1 MKRLS
6 ILFCAIGHIGLMLP
20 QVFAIPAKAVS
31 VVEMEVT
38 QKLQAVGT
46 TSPEHAVS
54 IQSTVTEKIVQM
66 PFRDGDRVKK
76 GDILVVLEKT
86 EEEAQLIQAKA
97 QLSEQERELK
107 RIESL
112 VRQKTLPSAQLDE
125 QKTKLEEA
133 KATVAVNQAR
143 IADRVILAPFDGILG
158 FREFSVGALLTPG
171 SIITTLDKQDI
182 MQLDFPVPE
191 RHLSSIV
198 TGQEIEARSI
208 SYPGKTFSGKVT
220 AIDSRVDPG
229 TRTARVR
236 AQIPNPSGMMRSGM
250 LMTLDLTTSVIKRMV
265 IPEAALFQIQRQH
278 FVFRVKADKTVE
290 RVSVR
295 IAERQNGMVSVLEGL
310 QPGDLVIAEGS
321 NRLRPG
327 MKVELLP

>member
-1 MKRLS
+1 MKKMG
-6 ILFCAIGHIGLMLP
+6 ILFSVVCYMGLLCSR
-20 QVFAIPAKAVS
+20 VFALPAKAAS
-31 VVEMEVT
+31 VVEMDVM

-54 IQSTVTEKIVQM
+54 IRSTVTEKIVKM

-76 GDILVVLEKT
+76 GEILVVLEKS

-97 QLSEQERELK
+97 QLAEQERELK

-125 QKTKLEEA
+125 QRTKLEEA
-133 KATVAVNQAR
+133 KATVAVNEAR
-143 IADRVILAPFDGILG
+143 IADRVIVAPFDGVLG

-171 SIITTLDKQDI
+171 DIITTLDKQDV

-191 RHLSSIV
+191 RHLASIV
-198 TGQEIEARSI
+198 TGQEIEAHSI
-208 SYPGKTFSGKVT
+208 SYPGKTFKGKVT
-220 AIDSRVDPG
+220 AVDSRVDPG

-250 LMTLDLTTSVIKRMV
+250 LMTLELTTSVLRRLV
-265 IPEAALFQIQRQH
+265 IPEASLFQIQRQH
-278 FVFRVKADKTVE
+278 FVFRVKDDMTVE
-290 RVSVR
+290 RVSVV
-295 IAERQNGMVSVLEGL
+295 IAERQDGMVSVLEGL
-310 QPGDLVIAEGS
+310 KAGDKVIAEGS

>member
-1 MKRLS
+1 MKKMG
-6 ILFCAIGHIGLMLP
+6 ILFSVVCYMGLICSKVIAL
-20 QVFAIPAKAVS
+20 PAKATTVL
-31 VVEMEVT
+31 EMDVM

-54 IQSTVTEKIVQM
+54 IRSTVTEKIVQM

-76 GDILVVLEKT
+76 GDILVILEKS

-97 QLSEQERELK
+97 QLAEQERELK

-125 QKTKLEEA
+125 QRTKLEEA
-133 KATVAVNQAR
+133 KATVAVNEAR
-143 IADRVILAPFDGILG
+143 IADRVIAAPFDGVLG

-171 SIITTLDKQDI
+171 DIITTLDKQDV

-191 RHLSSIV
+191 RHLASIV
-198 TGQEIEARSI
+198 TGQEIEAHSI
-208 SYPGKTFSGKVT
+208 SYPGKTFKGKVT
-220 AIDSRVDPG
+220 AVDSRVDPG

-250 LMTLDLTTSVIKRMV
+250 LMTLELTTSVLRRLV
-265 IPEAALFQIQRQH
+265 IPEASLFQIQRQH
-278 FVFRVKADKTVE
+278 FVFRVKDDMTVE
-290 RVSVR
+290 RVSVV
-295 IAERQNGMVSVLEGL
+295 IAERQDGMVSVLEGL
-310 QPGDLVIAEGS
+310 KAGDKVIAEGS